1 MKFRTF
7 IDPNDV
13 DVNGNYAAFLNY
25 TRNDYDKAE
34 IHYKCALKFDPNNV
48 AVNGNYAAFLN
59 YTRNDYDKAEIHY
72 KRALKFDPNNVAVNG
87 NYASFLTHIHKS
99 TLIMDFCFI
108 IVIASIV

>member
-7 IDPNDV
+7 RYKCALKFDPNDV

-48 AVNGNYAAFLN
+48 AVNGNYADFLN
-59 YTRNDYDKAEIHY
+59 
-72 KRALKFDPNNVAVNG
+72 
-87 NYASFLTHIHKS
+87 
-99 TLIMDFCFI
+99 FCPFNI
-108 IVIASIV
+108 SRKVPSH